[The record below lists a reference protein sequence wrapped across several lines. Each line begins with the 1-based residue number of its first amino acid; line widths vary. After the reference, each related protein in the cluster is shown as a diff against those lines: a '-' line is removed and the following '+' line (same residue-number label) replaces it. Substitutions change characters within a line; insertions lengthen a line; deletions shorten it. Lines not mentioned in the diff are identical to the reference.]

1 MVYSVGVYLYRYLSL
16 LYSCNPM
23 ITPMTTPAQIAV
35 KAPTAIVLKTY
46 HIPTGS
52 ARVAKDIKNMN
63 NKTKN
68 GRIKNIFNYLK
79 KITLIRPKNMGA
91 TIIKA
96 IVTKNIANCGVK

>member
-79 KITLIRPKNMGA
+79 KDNLD
-91 TIIKA
+91 KA
-96 IVTKNIANCGVK
+96 KKYGRNYNKSDCN

>member
-1 MVYSVGVYLYRYLSL
+1 
-16 LYSCNPM
+16 M
-23 ITPMTTPAQIAV
+23 ITPMTTPARIAV

-46 HIPTGS
+46 HNPTGS